1 MDIDRRMEHAQAAA
15 SGDFRVAVVEKRDR
29 IADAPSLAANPRAG
43 ERDVKVAVVVPCYN
57 VEGSISR
64 VIESVPPSVWR
75 IVCVDDSSRDGTVQ
89 ALKDLARSDPRVQAL
104 RRSTNGGV
112 GAAFLD
118 GMAWAVANGAD
129 VVVKLDGDGQMN
141 GAFVDHFANPILS
154 GEADFVKGNRFF
166 DVERVLKMPRRR
178 LIGNAGL
185 SFLSKLSTGYWNL
198 FDPTNGYFAIH
209 ADVARLLPAHKLH
222 KRYFFESD
230 LLFRLAIL
238 RAVIVELPIETV
250 YGEERSGLSELRCLV
265 TFPFFHLRN
274 FYKRIVYNYF
284 IRAFSLGSLTLVLG
298 CLMATFGIVFG
309 IAEWIHSFRTNE
321 PATSGTVMLSALPT
335 IIGIQLI
342 LNFLAQDVASTPKRP
357 IHSRVD
363 HKRTLATAIEGD
375 KSDIRTF
382 DQFH

>member
-1 MDIDRRMEHAQAAA
+1 
-15 SGDFRVAVVEKRDR
+15 VAIVEKRHR
-29 IADAPSLAANPRAG
+29 IADAAPLITNPRAR
-43 ERDVKVAVVVPCYN
+43 ERHVKVAVVVPCYN
-57 VEGSISR
+57 VEESISR
-64 VIESVPPSVWR
+64 VIDSVPSSVWR
-75 IVCVDDSSRDGTVQ
+75 IVCVDDSSRDGTGRVLE
-89 ALKDLARSDPRVQAL
+89 ALARSDSRVQAV
-104 RRSTNGGV
+104 RRPTNGGV
-112 GAAFLD
+112 GAAFLE
-118 GMAWAVANGAD
+118 GMAWAIANGAD

-141 GAFVDHFANPILS
+141 GAFVDHFANPIVG

-238 RAVIVELPIETV
+238 RAVVVELPIETV
-250 YGEERSGLSELRCLV
+250 YGQERSGLSELRCLI
-265 TFPFFHLRN
+265 TFPFLHLRN

-284 IRAFSLGSLTLVLG
+284 IRAFSLGSLTLVMG

-309 IAEWIHSFRTNE
+309 IAEWIVSFRTNE

-357 IHSRVD
+357 IHAKVD
-363 HKRTLATAIEGD
+363 HKRTLATAIEGEQGG
-375 KSDIRTF
+375 IRTF
-382 DQFH
+382 DQF